1 MSPPLACW
9 QLRQP
14 RHRAERHAMTDDDPT
29 AEPRGTGSAR
39 DFLPATHSLPVL
51 REAVQRCQGCGL
63 YAFAT
68 QAVFGEGPRSADVMF
83 VGEQPGDKED
93 LAGQPFVGP
102 AGQLFDRALAAAG
115 IDRSTVYVTN
125 IVKHFKWKR
134 TLGSTRAP
142 GKRRL
147 HDKPNTYEVTACKP
161 WLETEIAAV
170 KPRIVVCLGSTAAQ
184 GLLGK
189 QFRVTKERGQF
200 FESEAAAL
208 MMATV
213 HPSSILRAASDADR
227 QSEMAEFIRDLERV
241 AEKLEELAK
250 D

>member
-1 MSPPLACW
+1 
-9 QLRQP
+9 
-14 RHRAERHAMTDDDPT
+14 MTDDDPT

-125 IVKHFKWKR
+125 IVKHFKWKS

-208 MMATV
+208 IMATV